1 MFGRKSITL
10 LAVSID
16 NVPIITCMEPVWK
29 FQENLEKNEEIKVTF
44 QEDLVSLSTYDQILE
59 QHPILDKI
67 VEMLLKY
74 LYSWLMVVNSSLK

>member
-10 LAVSID
+10 LAISID
-16 NVPIITCMEPVWK
+16 NVPVITCLEPVWK
-29 FQENLEKNEEIKVTF
+29 FQENLAKNEEINVTF

-59 QHPILDKI
+59 QHPLLDKI